1 MRLNLVRLLSFALN
15 VAPLT
20 SCIEHLQTAWRSA
33 VYTFFKRNIKI
44 GFDNGR
50 KYHFFICA
58 ARKCKGSGGIRRYQ
72 DSKDRAATSN
82 LKTHALKCFGAA
94 AVDAAFK
101 KTTPLTQDGSL
112 FSAFAHQ
119 GQRPATVTHRAH
131 NVDESRAH
139 IVRWCAESNRPP
151 HIVCD
156 REFSILMKA
165 GRPTTALPSATT
177 VMRDIKLSFDI
188 CRTNIDN
195 ILKNHSGQVHFATD
209 AWTSTNH
216 RAYVAWT
223 IHLHHQGSILTFALD
238 MMELPEVRGIFL
250 LITLY

>member
-20 SCIEHLQTAWRSA
+20 SGIERLQTAWRSA
-33 VYTFFKRNIKI
+33 VYTFFKRNVKI
-44 GFDNGR
+44 GFDNGC
-50 KYHFFICA
+50 KYHFFICT
-58 ARKCKGSGGIRRYQ
+58 ARKCKGSGSVRCYQ
-72 DSKDRAATSN
+72 DSKDHAATSN

-119 GQRPATVTHRAH
+119 GQCSATITHRAH
-131 NVDESRAH
+131 NIDESR
-139 IVRWCAESNRPP
+139 W
-151 HIVCD
+151 
-156 REFSILMKA
+156 A

-188 CRTNIDN
+188 CRTNINN

-216 RAYVAWT
+216 HAYVAWT
-223 IHLHHQGSILTFALD
+223 VHLHHQGSILTFALD